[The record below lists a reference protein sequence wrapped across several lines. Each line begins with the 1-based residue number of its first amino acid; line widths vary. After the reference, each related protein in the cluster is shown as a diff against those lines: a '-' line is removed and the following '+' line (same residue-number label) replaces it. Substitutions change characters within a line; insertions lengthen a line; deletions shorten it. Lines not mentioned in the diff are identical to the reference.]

1 MGINVHGFELKQ
13 QVKIGGVD
21 FTIIKV
27 GTNWVEGITTECV
40 GARAFDSS
48 NHNDFAASDIRAWMN
63 GEFLHSL
70 IDAGV
75 PEGLFKQYEVNLI
88 TDDGTGFNDCV
99 YLCQCQTKVGLIT
112 CDEYREVRHNI
123 PKVFES
129 WWTATADSPQTPFVK
144 YVNIDGYLRNG
155 DISNKSCM
163 NGVRPV
169 CMFDTEVLREHICC
183 FDEIRVKME
192 ELSKAITKS
201 TAEMGTALDELYRL
215 LQKIHRDKDDYVA
228 LYPLRGENKSCRKEQ
243 TCL

>member
-27 GTNWVEGITTECV
+27 GTDWVEGITTECV
-40 GARAFDSS
+40 GVRAFDSS
-48 NHNDFAASDIRAWMN
+48 NRNDFGASDIRAWLN

-75 PEGLFKQYEVNLI
+75 PERLFKQYEVNLI

-99 YLCQCQTKVGLIT
+99 CLCQCQTKVGLIA
-112 CDEYREVRHNI
+112 CGEYREVRHNI

-144 YVNIDGYLRNG
+144 YVNIDGHLRNG

-201 TAEMGTALDELYRL
+201 TAEMGTVLDELYRL
-215 LQKIHRDKDDYVA
+215 LQKIHRDKDDCVA

>member
-1 MGINVHGFELKQ
+1 
-13 QVKIGGVD
+13 
-21 FTIIKV
+21 
-27 GTNWVEGITTECV
+27 
-40 GARAFDSS
+40 
-48 NHNDFAASDIRAWMN
+48 
-63 GEFLHSL
+63 
-70 IDAGV
+70 
-75 PEGLFKQYEVNLI
+75 
-88 TDDGTGFNDCV
+88 
-99 YLCQCQTKVGLIT
+99 
-112 CDEYREVRHNI
+112 
-123 PKVFES
+123 
-129 WWTATADSPQTPFVK
+129 
-144 YVNIDGYLRNG
+144 
-155 DISNKSCM
+155 M